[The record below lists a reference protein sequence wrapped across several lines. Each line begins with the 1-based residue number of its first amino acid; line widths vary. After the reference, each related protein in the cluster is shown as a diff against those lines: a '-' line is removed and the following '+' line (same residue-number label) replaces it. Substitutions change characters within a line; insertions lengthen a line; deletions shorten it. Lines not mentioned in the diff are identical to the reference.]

1 MSHQGKSVYVPPYA
15 RFVYGPTKCY
25 FVHMCVCVCV
35 CLSQPRS
42 FSLSSIHSFI
52 PNVLVPK
59 SVFAPRM
66 DSAQRDAD
74 QRIS

>member
-1 MSHQGKSVYVPPYA
+1 M
-15 RFVYGPTKCY
+15 
-25 FVHMCVCVCV
+25 CVCV

-42 FSLSSIHSFI
+42 FSLSSIHSFH